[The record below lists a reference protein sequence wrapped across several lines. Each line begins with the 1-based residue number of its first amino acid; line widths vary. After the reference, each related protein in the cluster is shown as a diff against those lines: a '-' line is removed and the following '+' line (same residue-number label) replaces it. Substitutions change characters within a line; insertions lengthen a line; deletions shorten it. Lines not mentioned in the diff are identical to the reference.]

1 MKVTVRHRQCL
12 ADIALQVCGSVEAV
26 FAIAEQNGLSI
37 TDDLE
42 VGQELTYEL
51 TDVVS
56 RQVVALYAEE
66 GVVPTAAADDK
77 LLRSLLAVD
86 EIEDNTA
93 DLESTTDAV
102 KPVPLTCIFTE
113 HFDTQFA

>member
-1 MKVTVRHRQCL
+1 MKVTVRYRQCL
-12 ADIALQVCGSVEAV
+12 VDIALQVCGSTEAV
-26 FAIAEQNGLSI
+26 FALAEQNGLSI

-56 RQVVALYAEE
+56 RQVVAQYAEE

-77 LLRSLLAVD
+77 LLRSLLVVD
-86 EIEDNTA
+86 DAEDNTA
-93 DLESTTDAV
+93 DLDSTTDAV
-102 KPVPLTCIFTE
+102 EPVPLTCIFTE